1 MKNKLLIT
9 GSSGFVGRNF
19 INYIDKNVFSFEFL
33 KKNCLI
39 NNNYEI
45 ADDINSI
52 IHLAGKAHD
61 FKNIKSDEYDLV
73 NFEYTKVLYRKFL
86 ESNATVFV
94 FVSSVKAVCDKISSI
109 LYETN
114 NPNPFTQYGLS
125 KLKAEKYLLNNLIK
139 DKRLFILRPCMI
151 YGFGNKGNFDLLINF
166 VKKGLPWPLGKFN
179 NKRSFCN
186 VDNLSF
192 VIVNLILN
200 VKIKTNTYNIADNN
214 PLSTNELI
222 SIIANSHNK
231 KNRILNMPKF
241 LIIFIAKIGDYIKFP
256 LNSHS
261 LTKLTENFIVS
272 NSKIKAALGREYNF
286 ESRLGLSKLFKINV

>member
-1 MKNKLLIT
+1 MKNKILIT

-19 INYIDKNVFSFEFL
+19 INYIDKDVFSFEFL
-33 KKNCLI
+33 TKNCLI

-52 IHLAGKAHD
+52 VHLAGKAHD
-61 FKNIKSDEYDLV
+61 FKNIKSDQYDIV
-73 NFEYTKVLYRKFL
+73 NFEYTKSLYRKFL
-86 ESNATVFV
+86 ESNARVFV

-114 NPNPFTQYGLS
+114 SPKPYTQYGLS
-125 KLKAEKYLLNNLIK
+125 KLKAEKYLLKNLNK
-139 DKRLFILRPCMI
+139 EKRLFILRPCMI
-151 YGFGNKGNFDLLINF
+151 YGPGYKGNFNLLINF
-166 VKKGLPWPLGKFN
+166 VKRGFPWPLGKFN

-200 VKIKTNTYNIADNN
+200 EKIKTNIYNVADDN

-222 SIIANSHNK
+222 SIIANALNK
-231 KNRILNMPKF
+231 KNRIINMPKF
-241 LIIFIAKIGDYIKFP
+241 LIILIAKIGDHIGFP

-272 NSKIKAALGREYNF
+272 NNKIKATLGSKYNF
-286 ESRLGLSKLFKINV
+286 QSKKGLIKLFKNNV